1 MMTTAE
7 AGLFMDAA
15 GLEFDAL
22 CAKIVTDGRDP
33 SIVAFAMKQALGR
46 RLRELQ
52 SLWDNR
58 LTANTRIADTG
69 GANEDIDND
78 ARSTPGPGRQAL
90 G

>member
-58 LTANTRIADTG
+58 LTANAPRQPEPDSGDRLDADVG
-69 GANEDIDND
+69 K
-78 ARSTPGPGRQAL
+78 SV
-90 G
+90 